1 VNYCQKISRTYGRL
15 IPAEYLIK
23 AVRYQQP
30 RPGIVTDNLFLS
42 WGRLIDKLPEPDF
55 RVVTFAIGHGDR
67 DFAFAHWLL
76 NGQKH
81 EVLARL
87 RPMADIDRVRGFHKL
102 RGMTAFGRDT
112 QARLAANQFVASSI
126 AKQMARALASGR
138 VSIDPDEAR
147 QGSAG

>member
-1 VNYCQKISRTYGRL
+1 MNYCQKISRTYGRL

-42 WGRLIDKLPEPDF
+42 WGRLTDKLPEPDF
-55 RVVTFAIGHGDR
+55 RVVTSAIGHGDR

-76 NGQKH
+76 SGQKD

-102 RGMTAFGRDT
+102 RGMRAFGCDIRT
-112 QARLAANQFVASSI
+112 RLAAGQFAASSI
-126 AKQMARALASGR
+126 AKQMARALAYGR
-138 VSIDPDEAR
+138 VSLDPDR
-147 QGSAG
+147 L

>member
-1 VNYCQKISRTYGRL
+1 MNYCQKISRTYGRS

-42 WGRLIDKLPEPDF
+42 WGRLTDKLPEPDF

-76 NGQKH
+76 SRQKH

-112 QARLAANQFVASSI
+112 HTRLTTGQFVASSI
-126 AKQMARALASGR
+126 AKQMARALAYGR
-138 VSIDPDEAR
+138 VSLDPDR
-147 QGSAG
+147 S

>member
-1 VNYCQKISRTYGRL
+1 M
-15 IPAEYLIK
+15 
-23 AVRYQQP
+23 
-30 RPGIVTDNLFLS
+30 TDNLFLS
-42 WGRLIDKLPEPDF
+42 WGRITDKLPEPDF

>member
-1 VNYCQKISRTYGRL
+1 
-15 IPAEYLIK
+15 
-23 AVRYQQP
+23 
-30 RPGIVTDNLFLS
+30 
-42 WGRLIDKLPEPDF
+42 
-55 RVVTFAIGHGDR
+55 
-67 DFAFAHWLL
+67 
-76 NGQKH
+76 
-81 EVLARL
+81 
-87 RPMADIDRVRGFHKL
+87 MRVRGFHKL